1 METLDIVLVVFLLL
15 VVIVG
20 LGGYIFFA
28 YKNK

>member
-1 METLDIVLVVFLLL
+1 METLDIVLIVFLLL
-15 VVIVG
+15 VVLIG

>member
-1 METLDIVLVVFLLL
+1 METLDIVLVIFLLL